1 MKSDPVRHNRIV
13 IAGKFPSYSTASGV
27 AAGFRQLG
35 WDVSEVD
42 LERFAGE
49 ATSTFQKIKSRILSR
64 RSVAEYNREIV
75 RRVEEFGP
83 AMFLT
88 VKGSYISART
98 LQKIRSLGA
107 LAVNYYPDFRFSYK
121 DVDESTFDYYDRF
134 FTTKSFQVD
143 YLAKRIGGG
152 NVEFLHHGYVSQ
164 VHFPP
169 VNAEHLQYE
178 CDLCYIGNHTPGK
191 EKWLR
196 EVKQKIPA
204 ISLKIYGHRW
214 EQADEL
220 LRPSVAGVP
229 LYGDDFCRTI
239 NTARINLAVHMG
251 VVDNTG
257 WEDFVSTRTFEIPA
271 CKGFMLHVD
280 NREVRELFTPGEEID
295 LFSDIDELCTKIKF
309 YLANDTLREEMVERA
324 YQRCV
329 PDYSYDERARTI
341 ATWGT
346 GAQ

>member
-152 NVEFLHHGYVSQ
+152 MLNFSIMDMSAKSIFLPLMQNISNTNVTFVTS
-164 VHFPP
+164 
-169 VNAEHLQYE
+169 
-178 CDLCYIGNHTPGK
+178 
-191 EKWLR
+191 
-196 EVKQKIPA
+196 A
-204 ISLKIYGHRW
+204 IIHR
-214 EQADEL
+214 AKK
-220 LRPSVAGVP
+220 SG
-229 LYGDDFCRTI
+229 C
-239 NTARINLAVHMG
+239 
-251 VVDNTG
+251 
-257 WEDFVSTRTFEIPA
+257 
-271 CKGFMLHVD
+271 
-280 NREVRELFTPGEEID
+280 VR
-295 LFSDIDELCTKIKF
+295 
-309 YLANDTLREEMVERA
+309 
-324 YQRCV
+324 
-329 PDYSYDERARTI
+329 
-341 ATWGT
+341 
-346 GAQ
+346 